1 VLIYRKSPISGT
13 TNLKEINVTKEQ
25 IDDWKSGTL
34 IQLAMPN
41 ISADD
46 REFIKTGILPGELDR
61 LFA

>member
-1 VLIYRKSPISGT
+1 VLICRKSPISGT

-25 IDDWKSGTL
+25 IDNWKSGTL

-46 REFIKTGILPGELDR
+46 REFIKTGILPDEWDR